1 MPSRHYSQ
9 LYRRLRD
16 LDPHDY
22 QRVIRTYEERE
33 TEIGRLDVLE
43 HFELTVYYVD
53 ALYYTGAFRQHQLMV
68 DLVIE
73 TGIRHNIVEVEGVSG
88 DIFQHLLFHK
98 AAAAFR
104 LRHFDVAIHVA
115 RELIRIDAGRELY
128 VRFLRAALFKEQTAT
143 LQFGRAGFILCILLA
158 AFMITINLLVVA
170 NFYPM
175 YASTLQTVIA
185 LVFVAGIVCL
195 GGAYGLAF
203 WRAHLAAYAFQ
214 RRQPNK

>member
-1 MPSRHYSQ
+1 MQSNHYSQ

-33 TEIGRLDVLE
+33 DEIGRLDVLE

-53 ALYYTGAFRQHQLMV
+53 ALFQTGAFRQHQLMV
-68 DLVIE
+68 DLAIE
-73 TGIRHNIVEVEGVSG
+73 TGIRHNIVAVEGISG

-104 LRHFDVAIHVA
+104 LRRFDVAIHVA
-115 RELIRIDAGRELY
+115 RELVRIDAGRELY
-128 VRFLRAALFKEQTAT
+128 VRFLRIALFKEQTAT
-143 LQFGRAGFILCILLA
+143 LQFGRAGFIFCILLA
-158 AFMITINLLVVA
+158 AFLVTINLLVVT

-175 YASTLQTVIA
+175 YVGNVKLA
-185 LVFVAGIVCL
+185 VAIIFAAGVGCL
-195 GGAYGLAF
+195 GGAYGLAY
-203 WRAHLAAYAFQ
+203 WRAHRTAYRFQ
-214 RRQPNK
+214 GGQLNK